1 MRRARLNL
9 HLTLATCG
17 VVALLGLR
25 AAQPP
30 SLPVSAGTSRLSAP
44 VPAPP
49 LPKSAT
55 EIFRELLAMTDAE
68 RERTLAARSPEH
80 SRFIRAKIQE
90 YLDLAPAEREK
101 RLRLLDLRGHLLP
114 LMHTKPADRSP
125 LLSLVPAP
133 DRAAVLDRLREW
145 DKLSGD
151 DQREFLDHEGVLSY
165 MVRLESTTPEQR
177 NALLRDFS
185 PERRRHL
192 ENELQ
197 RWRSL
202 PEENRRR
209 MADRFHRYFELD
221 DREQE
226 KTLNTLTDTE
236 RQQIERTLQAFKN
249 LQPEQRRSCIEA
261 FGKFASM
268 SVEERNQF
276 LKNAQRWESMSPD
289 DRSVWRNLVQKAPPM
304 PPLPPGLRQMPP
316 LPPGLLVAG
325 TNSTN

>member
-1 MRRARLNL
+1 MRRARLQP
-9 HLTLATCG
+9 HLTLAAFILL
-17 VVALLGLR
+17 ALPGLR

-30 SLPVSAGTSRLSAP
+30 SLPVSAGSPGLRAP
-44 VPAPP
+44 VPGPP
-49 LPKSAT
+49 MPKSAT
-55 EIFRELLAMTDAE
+55 EVFRDLLAMTDAD
-68 RERTLAARSPEH
+68 RERMLAARSPDQ

-90 YLDLAPAEREK
+90 YLDLSPVEREK

-114 LMHTKPADRSP
+114 LMHTRPTDRAT
-125 LLSLVPAP
+125 LFSLVPAA

-145 DKLSGD
+145 DKLSAD
-151 DQREFLDHEGVLSY
+151 DQREFLEHEGVMSY
-165 MVRLESTTPEQR
+165 MVRLEATTPEQR
-177 NALLRDFS
+177 DTLLRDFS
-185 PERRRHL
+185 PERRGHL

-202 PEENRRR
+202 PEGNRRR

-221 DREQE
+221 EQEKE
-226 KTLNTLTDTE
+226 KTLNTLSDAE

-268 SVEERNQF
+268 TVEERNQF
-276 LKNAQRWESMSPD
+276 LKNAQRWETMSPE
-289 DRSVWRNLVQKAPPM
+289 DRTVWRNLVQRAPPM

-316 LPPGLLVAG
+316 LPPGLLVG
-325 TNSTN
+325 NTNSGK